1 MYDLARSPGK
11 FTGDAL
17 RAGIGWRMRA
27 PAWVPIG
34 DALRAGVA
42 LTFGKSCN
50 LSKYLAPLLLRCPD
64 AENINLKSIFAF
76 LQIKNFWM
84 RRSDTPEN
92 VHGNTFLGHKLTL
105 FGAAN
110 DGDAC
115 GDVSVVQD
123 EPFGALNL
131 SIPGTRKILD
141 ISFPANTGLSLS
153 PRQSIALRAK
163 RQSVRFFLLYAE
175 LVSPETALPGRA
187 AWNMFLPSKNA
198 AASRNILFENR
209 KAALSSRVSMLLWIY
224 RPCEN
229 RGMALPREKCR
240 DIQKI
245 SRKIR
250 GMFIQVENASL
261 GAKHGFFFPQVQLFC
276 DISTLCQTAA
286 SLTILRARFLS

>member
-1 MYDLARSPGK
+1 
-11 FTGDAL
+11 
-17 RAGIGWRMRA
+17 MRA

-34 DALRAGVA
+34 DVLWAGTA

-64 AENINLKSIFAF
+64 AENINFKSIFAF

-92 VHGNTFLGHKLTL
+92 VHGNTFLGRKLTL
-105 FGAAN
+105 FGTAN

-131 SIPGTRKILD
+131 SILGTRKILD
-141 ISFPANTGLSLS
+141 ISFPANTGLSPS

-163 RQSVRFFLLYAE
+163 HPSVRLFLLYAE

-198 AASRNILFENR
+198 ATSGNILFENR
-209 KAALSSRVSMLLWIY
+209 KAALSSRVSMPLWNIGSVKTGAW
-224 RPCEN
+224 RCPAKN
-229 RGMALPREKCR
+229 AAISK
-240 DIQKI
+240 KT

-250 GMFIQVENASL
+250 GMFIRVENTSP
-261 GAKHGFFFPQVQLFC
+261 GAKHGFFFSQVQLFC
-276 DISTLCQTAA
+276 DISTLRQTAA